1 MGEVFAVRS
10 FSVPCWPVCQGIDVR
25 SAGQLMLQLAY
36 TAFQL
41 SLLQKEQKLHL
52 AGGGATLDANNLTAH
67 LFALETT
74 DFYIS
79 KNFWLTI
86 YLRYV
91 MDHFFCSSIFY
102 PYSFTFHLFQ
112 TDLLHKKITS
122 FQSFTILSIY
132 FASSVI

>member
-1 MGEVFAVRS
+1 LMSGRLASSCSSSLTRPSNF
-10 FSVPCWPVCQGIDVR
+10 PCCR
-25 SAGQLMLQLAY
+25 KNKNYTLQ
-36 TAFQL
+36 
-41 SLLQKEQKLHL
+41 
-52 AGGGATLDANNLTAH
+52 GGGATLDANNLTAH

-112 TDLLHKKITS
+112 TDLLYKKITS